1 MAAFMSSLSMH
12 REPPLLA
19 LWRRV
24 KPCVLVFDPALSI
37 ILALLAAFSLVTLY
51 SAGYDF
57 PGRFEGQVR
66 NWIAAFVV
74 MWILANIPPQK
85 LMRFA
90 IPVYTI
96 GVLLLVA
103 VFAAGTIKNG
113 ARRWLT
119 VGPMQVQ
126 PSELLKIGVPLML
139 AWYFHKHE
147 TAVRWRDFVVAG
159 LLLIVPVGLIA
170 KQPDL
175 GTALLVLAAGVYVM
189 YFAGLSW
196 KLIVPVLVAAVI
208 GATTLIFVGDRICG
222 ADVQWPGMHDYQK
235 QRICTLLDPTT
246 DPLGRGFHTIQS
258 AIAVGS
264 GGVTGKGYMQGT
276 QTHLDFIPERT
287 TDFILAVY
295 AEEFGFVGIVLL
307 LILYSALIFRGL
319 LIAANAPTYFA
330 RLLAGS
336 ITLMFFT
343 YAFVNMGMV
352 SGILPVVGVPLPFMS
367 YGGTALATLGICAG
381 ILMSVQRH
389 QKLMPT

>member
-1 MAAFMSSLSMH
+1 M
-12 REPPLLA
+12 RQEILLLRA
-19 LWRRV
+19 WRRAR
-24 KPCVLVFDPALSI
+24 PYVLVFDPALLA
-37 ILALLAAFSLVTLY
+37 ILIALAVFSLVTIY

-66 NWIAAFVV
+66 NWIAAFLV
-74 MWILANIPPQK
+74 MWGLANVSPQR

-90 IPVYTI
+90 IPIYTI

-103 VFAAGTIKNG
+103 VFVAGTVKNG

-147 TAVRWRDFVVAG
+147 TMVRWRDFLAAG
-159 LLLIVPVGLIA
+159 VLLVIPVGLIA

-175 GTALLVLAAGVYVM
+175 GTALLVLAAGVYVI

-196 KLIVPVLVAAVI
+196 KLILPVLVAAVI
-208 GATTLIFVGDRICG
+208 GAGALIYVGDRICQPE
-222 ADVQWPGMHDYQK
+222 VNWPGMHDYQK

-264 GGVTGKGYMQGT
+264 GGVTGKGYMKGT

-295 AEEFGFVGIVLL
+295 AEEFGFVGIILL
-307 LILYSALIFRGL
+307 LILYCALIFRGL
-319 LIAANAPTYFA
+319 IIAANAPSYFA

-389 QKLMPT
+389 QKIVQT